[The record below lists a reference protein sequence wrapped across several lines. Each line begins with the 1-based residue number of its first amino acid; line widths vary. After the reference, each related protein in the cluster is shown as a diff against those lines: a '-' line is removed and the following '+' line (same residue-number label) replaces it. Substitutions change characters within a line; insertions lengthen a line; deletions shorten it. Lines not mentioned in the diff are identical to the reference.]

1 MRWTGRALTA
11 ACAVR
16 MCMEPPEK
24 MDAIFAAPDG
34 PTPNT
39 EEASHLHLVTDA
51 DGEPL
56 LTRFTYVDEHTC
68 IGCSYCASIARNTFF
83 MEDDHGRA
91 RVFDQHGDS
100 EDLIAEAIDSCPVNC
115 IHYTSHEDLVILET
129 ERLGQRINNAARL
142 VSQQE
147 CTSDAP
153 PSAAKLWSS
162 GAAMRCNNCPS
173 KGCKECPMF
182 GVGENP
188 VYMERMREREERR
201 RASGEAQAEE
211 EDQRRDALIGDLF
224 GSVED
229 EEEDSEEEA
238 VEGMVVPTSEA
249 AIDAK
254 LDALYGSVEP

>member
-1 MRWTGRALTA
+1 M
-11 ACAVR
+11 
-16 MCMEPPEK
+16 
-24 MDAIFAAPDG
+24 
-34 PTPNT
+34 
-39 EEASHLHLVTDA
+39 
-51 DGEPL
+51 
-56 LTRFTYVDEHTC
+56 
-68 IGCSYCASIARNTFF
+68 
-83 MEDDHGRA
+83 
-91 RVFDQHGDS
+91 FDQHGDS

-147 CTSDAP
+147 CASDAP